1 MFKPDLLPV
10 LPRRAAVSRLHAVGY
25 HPCEDPARRRLDMR
39 LLLNWLL
46 SAVAL
51 LIVSFFVPGF
61 HVEGFKAALIAAI
74 VIGLIN
80 ATLGLLLKLVTLPL
94 TVLTLGVF
102 WWVVNALMLMLA
114 SKLLAPQFMVSGF
127 LAAFIAAVVLSLVN
141 MVLRKVAR
149 EVTD

>member
-1 MFKPDLLPV
+1 LACSIEYHRVTSAILIW
-10 LPRRAAVSRLHAVGY
+10 RRKL
-25 HPCEDPARRRLDMR
+25 MR

-51 LIVSFFVPGF
+51 LVVSFLVPGF
-61 HVEGFKAALIAAI
+61 HVEGFKSALIAAV

-80 ATLGLLLKLVTLPL
+80 ATLGLLLKLITLPL
-94 TVLTLGVF
+94 TILTLGVF

-114 SKLLAPQFMVSGF
+114 SALLTPGFRVEGF
-127 LAAFIAAVVLSLVN
+127 LWAFLGAIVLSLVN
-141 MVLRKVAR
+141 VILRKLAS

>member
-1 MFKPDLLPV
+1 
-10 LPRRAAVSRLHAVGY
+10 
-25 HPCEDPARRRLDMR
+25 MR

-51 LIVSFFVPGF
+51 LIVSYLVPGF

-80 ATLGLLLKLVTLPL
+80 ATLGMLLKLVTLPL
-94 TVLTLGVF
+94 ALVTLGVF
-102 WWVVNALMLMLA
+102 WWVVNAVMLMLA
-114 SKLLAPQFMVSGF
+114 SRLLAPNFVVSGF
-127 LAAFIAAVVLSLVN
+127 FAAFLGAIVLSLVN
-141 MVLRKVAR
+141 MVLRKLAN

>member
-1 MFKPDLLPV
+1 
-10 LPRRAAVSRLHAVGY
+10 
-25 HPCEDPARRRLDMR
+25 MR

-74 VIGLIN
+74 VIGLIK

-94 TVLTLGVF
+94 TLLTLGVF

>member
-1 MFKPDLLPV
+1 
-10 LPRRAAVSRLHAVGY
+10 
-25 HPCEDPARRRLDMR
+25 MR

-51 LIVSFFVPGF
+51 LIVSYLVPGF
-61 HVEGFKAALIAAI
+61 QLQGFKAALIAAI

-80 ATLGLLLKLVTLPL
+80 ATLGMILKLITLPL
-94 TVLTLGVF
+94 TLLTLGVF

-114 SKLLAPQFMVSGF
+114 SKLLAPNFMVSGF
-127 LAAFIAAVVLSLVN
+127 LTAFLGAIALSLVN
-141 MVLRKVAR
+141 MVLQRVTR